1 MPRIRT
7 IKPEFPQS
15 ESVGRVSREARL
27 LFILLITGA
36 DDYGRLR
43 AAPVFIARHLYP
55 YDDDA
60 PALVPR
66 WLDELE
72 REGFIS
78 RYEVEGSRY
87 LQIMGWAKHQRVDNA
102 GKSSIPAP
110 NEEVRREPP
119 RTAATCGDSPLD
131 LDLGP
136 RTSKPTKDQD
146 LGPKIAP
153 SRKREAAVVLPPE
166 WVPSEAETKFAL
178 EMGLTPDEAAREA
191 IKFRAYWVNGKGG
204 GTRRKPSGWASTWQN
219 WISRTAD
226 NLPRG
231 NGNEPKPTR
240 PNRFDASSPEAV
252 RQRRLEIAEGLGL
265 GLPGQRG
272 TDNRGAGEDAP

>member
-15 ESVGRVSREARL
+15 ESVGRLSREGRL
-27 LFILLITGA
+27 LFVLLLTGA
-36 DDYGRLR
+36 DDFGRLR
-43 AAPVFIARHLYP
+43 AAPVLVARQLYP

-60 PALVPR
+60 PGLVPA

-72 REGFIS
+72 QHGFIY
-78 RYEVEGSRY
+78 RYEVDGSRY
-87 LQIMGWAKHQRVDNA
+87 LEICGWAKHQRVDNA

-110 NEEVRREPP
+110 SEEFRREPP
-119 RTAATCGDSPLD
+119 RTAATRGDSPLD
-131 LDLGP
+131 LGPVP
-136 RTSKPTKDQD
+136 RTSKPTED

-153 SRKREAAVVLPPE
+153 SRKREAAVTLPAE
-166 WVPSEAETKFAL
+166 WAPSESETKFAL

-204 GTRRKPSGWASTWQN
+204 GTRRKPTGWASTWQN
-219 WISRTAD
+219 WISRTAE

-231 NGNEPKPTR
+231 KHEPSHNAERPTSW
-240 PNRFDASSPEAV
+240 AAIV
-252 RQRRLEIAEGLGL
+252 AEETERVARDG
-265 GLPGQRG
+265 
-272 TDNRGAGEDAP
+272 GA